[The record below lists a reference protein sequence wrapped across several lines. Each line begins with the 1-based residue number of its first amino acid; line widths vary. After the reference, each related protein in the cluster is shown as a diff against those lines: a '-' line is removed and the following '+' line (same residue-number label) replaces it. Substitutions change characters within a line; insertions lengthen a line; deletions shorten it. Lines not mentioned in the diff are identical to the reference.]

1 MEQPK
6 KSRRDRKDGFYIH
19 DPDAMHA
26 FMPYLMPNRADNEA
40 TMTEIVDLTKIN
52 EYLRKKNEAGDEFK
66 YTFFH
71 VIVAAFAKTLALR
84 PKMNRFYAGHRL
96 YQRKDILF
104 SFIVKKKL
112 VDDSEEALAIVKIDP
127 QGEAPIEQIHSKVK
141 EIVYSV
147 RVKGQNDDTT
157 DKIDILNKLPRPILR
172 FVMRILRWLDYHGKY
187 PRSLMEVDPYYTSV
201 FFSNLGSIKMNA
213 NYHHLANWGTNSIFA
228 LICEKKMTPVFA
240 PDGSYEMRETL
251 ELGLT
256 IDERIADGL
265 YFANTL
271 KILRKIFENPEM
283 LDQPI
288 ETEIES

>member
-6 KSRRDRKDGFYIH
+6 KSRRDRKDGYYIQ

-40 TMTEIVDLTKIN
+40 TMTEVVDLTKIN
-52 EYLRKKNEAGDEFK
+52 EYLAKKNEGNPEFK

-71 VIVAAFAKTLALR
+71 VLVAAVAKVITLR
-84 PKMNRFYAGHRL
+84 PRMNRFYAGHRL

-104 SFIVKKKL
+104 SFIVKKKF
-112 VDDSEEALAIVKIDP
+112 VDDSEEALAIIKVDP
-127 QGEAPIEQIHSKVK
+127 EGAAPIEQIHGKVQ
-141 EIVYSV
+141 EIVTSV
-147 RVKGQNDDTT
+147 RVNDQTDDTT
-157 DKIDILNKLPRPILR
+157 DIMNVLLKFPRPILR
-172 FVMRILRWLDYHGKY
+172 FVMRVLRWLDYHGKY
-187 PRSLMEVDPYYTSV
+187 PASLMEADPYYTSV

-228 LICEKKMTPVFA
+228 LITEKKWTPKYA

-251 ELGLT
+251 ELSLT

-271 KILRKIFENPEM
+271 KILRKIIDQPEI

-288 ETEIES
+288 ETEIEI

>member
-6 KSRRDRKDGFYIH
+6 KSRRDRKDGYYIH

-52 EYLRKKNEAGDEFK
+52 EYLERKNAEETEFK

-71 VIVAAFAKTLALR
+71 VIVAAFAKAIALR

-104 SFIVKKKL
+104 SFVVKKKFA
-112 VDDSEEALAIVKIDP
+112 DDSEEALAILKIDP
-127 QGEAPIEQIHSKVK
+127 EGASPIEQIHSKVR
-141 EIVYSV
+141 EVVYSV
-147 RVKGQNDDTT
+147 RVKGQTDDTT
-157 DKIDILNKLPRPILR
+157 DKIGFLNKLPRPILR
-172 FVMRILRWLDYHGKY
+172 LVMRTLRWLDYHGKY
-187 PRSLMEVDPYYTSV
+187 PVSLMEADPYYTSV

-228 LICEKKMTPVFA
+228 LICEKHWTPKYEK
-240 PDGSYEMRETL
+240 DGSYEMRETL
-251 ELGLT
+251 ELGIT

-271 KILRKIFENPEM
+271 KVLRRIFENPDL
-283 LDQPI
+283 LDDPI
-288 ETEIES
+288 ETEIEI